1 MTRIDEG
8 SRLLSPTHLIIYK
21 WDEPGLSFLLSR
33 RDLSYTLGES
43 FEKSSTL
50 ASTTLLSCDSA
61 TMLLMKSQQQCG
73 EMYSAVAVGTT
84 STLCTEL
91 HSTLLRRKRLQLLL
105 ILAQHLVLRIISH
118 LCGKTIYTFC

>member
-1 MTRIDEG
+1 MTRINEG
-8 SRLLSPTHLIIYK
+8 SRLLSPTHLIYK

-73 EMYSAVAVGTT
+73 EMCSAVAVGTT